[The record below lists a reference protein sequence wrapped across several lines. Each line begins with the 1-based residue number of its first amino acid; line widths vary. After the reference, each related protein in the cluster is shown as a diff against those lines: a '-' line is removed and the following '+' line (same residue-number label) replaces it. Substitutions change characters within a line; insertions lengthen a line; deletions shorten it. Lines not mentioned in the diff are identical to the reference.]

1 MSILQVHDLT
11 KMYPGATQ
19 PALDRVTFGVE
30 TGSFTAIL
38 GRSGSGKTTLFRCLN
53 LLVRPTSG
61 QVIIGD
67 QNWLALDTHGL
78 CQARRQMATI
88 FQQFNLITRLTVLEN
103 VLASQLSNVP
113 FWRAALR
120 RFPLGYRDWALHCL
134 ERVGLHDLADRP
146 AGQLSGGQQQRVAIA
161 RALAQ
166 RSRIILADEPI
177 ASLDPETSMLIL
189 EELRSIAHNDG
200 ITVLCSLH
208 QEAFALHYA
217 DRVIGLRAGRLV
229 VDVGAGEFT
238 PAHRNTLYHAPPQ
251 DAAVRIV

>member
-1 MSILQVHDLT
+1 MPILHVHELT
-11 KMYPGATQ
+11 KTYPNAAR
-19 PALDRVTFGVE
+19 PALDRVTFSVDA
-30 TGSFTAIL
+30 GSFTAIL

-61 QVIIGD
+61 QVMIGD
-67 QNWLALDTHGL
+67 QDWLTLDSHAL

-88 FQQFNLITRLTVLEN
+88 FQQFNLINRLTVLEN

-120 RFPLGYRDWALHCL
+120 RFPSGYHEWALHCL
-134 ERVGLHDLADRP
+134 DRVGLHDLADRP

-177 ASLDPETSMLIL
+177 ASLDPETATLIL
-189 EELRSIAHNDG
+189 EELRGIAREDG
-200 ITVLCSLH
+200 ITILCSLH
-208 QEAFALHYA
+208 QEAFAMHYA
-217 DRVIGLRAGRLV
+217 DRIIGLRAGRLV
-229 VDVGAGEFT
+229 VDVVVSEFSAMQRDKLYVTGEHHE
-238 PAHRNTLYHAPPQ
+238 AAP
-251 DAAVRIV
+251 